1 MYIWGA
7 AVFRT
12 VDPLYYGIR
21 LKNGE
26 SSLVS
31 KREIARMAPIELVI
45 GDITQ
50 QDVDVVVNAANS
62 AELS

>member
-1 MYIWGA
+1 
-7 AVFRT
+7 
-12 VDPLYYGIR
+12 
-21 LKNGE
+21 
-26 SSLVS
+26 
-31 KREIARMAPIELVI
+31 MAPIELVI